1 MGQGNRLG
9 APSAS
14 GLGDSAHRLTAD
26 GTVTKA
32 TNKHAAASVAPRES
46 SAKSASSSSTDVD
59 LSKPTVQIQVRLN
72 DGQRLILRLNES
84 HTISDL
90 RREIEV

>member
-1 MGQGNRLG
+1 MK
-9 APSAS
+9 
-14 GLGDSAHRLTAD
+14 AD

-32 TNKHAAASVAPRES
+32 TNKHAAASDASRES

-59 LSKPTVQIQVRLN
+59 LSKPTVQIQVRLS